1 MARVSALEAGETIWS
16 EVYPGNRNTAECLQ
30 PAVLGAEEALHL
42 SAEQRRRTV
51 WRMDGGAGTD
61 EQFCWLLA
69 RGYHVLGKGFSNR
82 RAEAL
87 AHQVHSWEEYRDGVW
102 FAEIP
107 SPFHFPRPVRVFVKR
122 KQKEGTFH
130 HYYYVSTLSLPAKAC
145 FLRLYDDR
153 GAAEIEQF
161 RGDKSGLGLEA
172 RRKRCFGGQQAY
184 ILLTDLAHNLLAD
197 FYRQAL
203 QGTTFDGFGS
213 KRIVR
218 DLLAMPGYLTVRKN
232 YLRIDLLRKKQFS
245 SELVMCLLRFC
256 SEAKNGLETASVC
269 TKE

>member
-1 MARVSALEAGETIWS
+1 MNALEAGETIWS
-16 EVYPGNRNTAECLQ
+16 EIYPGNRNTAECLQ
-30 PAVLGAEEALHL
+30 PAVLGAETALGL
-42 SAEQRRRTV
+42 SAEQRQRTV

-61 EQFCWLLA
+61 EQFDWLLG

-87 AHQVHSWEEYRDGVW
+87 AQQVKHWEEYREGVW

-107 SPFHFPRPVRVFVKR
+107 SPFHYPRPVRVFVKR
-122 KQKEGTFH
+122 KLKEGQFRH
-130 HYYYVSTLSLPAKAC
+130 SYFVSTLSLPAKAC

-172 RRKRCFGGQQAY
+172 RRKHSVAGQQAY
-184 ILLTDLAHNLLAD
+184 ILLTDLAHNLLSD
-197 FYRQAL
+197 LYFHAL
-203 QGTTFDGFGS
+203 LGTTFDRFGP

-218 DLLAMPGYLTVRKN
+218 DLLAMPGYISVTQDRLQV
-232 YLRIDLLRKKQFS
+232 DLLAKKQFAN
-245 SELVMCLLRFC
+245 ELVMCLLRYC
-256 SEAKNGLETASVC
+256 PEAKSRLETASVC